1 MNENYAQPDLPQG
14 GEGDVIRVCYKI
26 TSYQSISDMP
36 EQAIK
41 LRNITRMGSGAIL
54 TEVMRAA
61 T

>member
-26 TSYQSISDMP
+26 TSYQPISYMP